1 MITSNYLEFELHHSP
16 LGTKDVIA
24 SHLQSFLV
32 LIRPI
37 LFRQPPKNKN
47 DGLLHPTIDCV
58 NVFPFQM
65 VNSDASPFSTFCVGE
80 KIENVLFEVKSFA
93 INI

>member
-1 MITSNYLEFELHHSP
+1 MITSNYLEFEVHHSP
-16 LGTKDVIA
+16 LRTTDVIA

-47 DGLLHPTIDCV
+47 DGFLHPTIDCV

-65 VNSDASPFSTFCVGE
+65 VNSDAPPFSTFLVGE
-80 KIENVLFEVKSFA
+80 KIEDVLFEVKSFA